1 MNARGSAPALLIS
14 VAMLT
19 GQAQSVDS
27 AKKTGTIDGV
37 VVNSATHAPVKKA
50 VVVLRDQRQSGL
62 IVPFTYST
70 VSDATGHFHFN
81 AVEAGQ
87 SYILRANAEGFMNS
101 WERPDRSSIPEPTV
115 TVGEDQ
121 HLVGIS
127 LSLEPFR
134 VISGKVLDVNGD
146 PLYSFFIDVMRVD
159 LQRDGAHLYEVSSAT
174 TDDHGAYRIFNL
186 PPGRYLLRI
195 MPPNFDHGRG
205 IWRWEQPE
213 LGYVPEFY
221 PRGAYL
227 SRADLIDV
235 TTAMRKEGIEIR
247 LRRAVLHH
255 VRGRAVYAN
264 SNHGVASQ
272 GGLIAYTAGIEPQLA
287 PLVPFT
293 TSADGSFDVRLP
305 SGEFRICCS
314 NGLARE
320 KLVVA
325 DRDLDD
331 VTITL
336 LLRASLFGT
345 WAIES
350 IPPGP
355 APAGLR
361 VSLDNLMTHESA
373 DIHLGAD
380 GKLVFPRLP
389 AVEYRV
395 EVSTPRGLYLKSIR
409 YGDKDAADGRLDLSD
424 TGLALNLVFAADCGQ
439 LNIHLQS
446 PTGSPRGSRAAVIA
460 PAEEQFAMR
469 FDLVRT
475 SQNMESIDGHEDRLF
490 APGLAPGSYKVIAF
504 EGLTQEEGRLADGL
518 LRSPQFR
525 KLFDRQAASVAIS
538 SGGRETV
545 DVKTVPAEAYRAA
558 EARIR

>member
-1 MNARGSAPALLIS
+1 MAAHGSAPALLIAAA
-14 VAMLT
+14 VLT
-19 GQAQSVDS
+19 GQAQSVDLL
-27 AKKTGTIDGV
+27 KKTGTIDGL

-50 VVVLRDQRQSGL
+50 VVVLRDQRQTGL

-70 VSDATGHFHFN
+70 VSDATGRFHFD

-101 WERPDRSSIPEPTV
+101 WERQDRSSTPEPTV

-159 LQRDGAHLYEVSSAT
+159 LQPDGTHLHSVSGAT
-174 TDDHGAYRIFNL
+174 TDDRGAYRIYNL
-186 PPGRYLLRI
+186 PPGRYLVRI
-195 MPPNFDHGRG
+195 MPPNFVHDRG
-205 IWRWEQPE
+205 VWRWEQPG
-213 LGYVPEFY
+213 LGYAPEFY
-221 PRGAYL
+221 PRGANL

-235 TTAMRKEGIEIR
+235 TTALRKEGIEIR

-264 SNHGVASQ
+264 PSHGVASQ
-272 GGLIAYTAGIEPQLA
+272 EGLIAYSAALEPQLA
-287 PLVPFT
+287 PLIPFSA
-293 TSADGSFDVRLP
+293 SADGSFAVRLP
-305 SGEFRICCS
+305 SGEFRIS
-314 NGLARE
+314 GSSGLARE

-336 LLRASLFGT
+336 LLRTSLFGT
-345 WAIES
+345 WAIENA
-350 IPPGP
+350 PPRP
-355 APAGLR
+355 VPPGLR
-361 VSLDNLMTHESA
+361 VYLDNLMTQESR
-373 DIHLGAD
+373 DISVGAD
-380 GKLVFPRLP
+380 GTLVSPGLSP
-389 AVEYRV
+389 VEYRV

-446 PTGSPRGSRAAVIA
+446 PTGSPRGNRAAVIA
-460 PAEEQFAMR
+460 PAGQQFAMR

-475 SQNMESIDGHEDRLF
+475 TENMESVDGHEDQLF
-490 APGLAPGSYKVIAF
+490 APGLAPGNYRVIAF
-504 EGLTQEEGRLADGL
+504 EGLTPEEGRRADGL

-525 KLFDRQAASVAIS
+525 KLFDHQAASVAIS
-538 SGGRETV
+538 SGGRETL
-545 DVKTVPAEAYRAA
+545 DVKIIPVEEYRAA